1 MKSAFIATCPDS
13 DEATIVVLGV
23 TTLDEFR
30 AAAAAQG
37 LIRTCDDEEGYE
49 FCKPLQAFAVVKPE
63 GVWDLG
69 ASADTPGALP
79 AMVATAR
86 WVDFTSCQC
95 EGCPVHE
102 GTHKPAEAVHQI
114 AEPAAS
120 VEKQIEDVI
129 GMIHNAIE
137 EPAKGI
143 DRVNVVDR
151 IEKSI
156 RTLLSS
162 AQSMQPKHATQAC
175 NLASPLEVERFADAL
190 RTVCTDMVAI
200 GNGQHALS
208 DVARDKVEAL
218 QGVLF
223 SAAPQAV
230 QAAEEMRVCNNE
242 ECSWIGPLSE
252 TYGYKHFTA
261 KLCPECKET
270 TELAA
275 PAHPAQ
281 GVPVQEVQAAIDRF
295 DAYFRSANG
304 VPPNARVS
312 VPTAEWQELRAMLS
326 THPTQQGMDAIAAL
340 QKVRD
345 IAVSALLT
353 GSLDRQDW
361 IDDMDRIAAQAK
373 LGGAA

>member
-102 GTHKPAEAVHQI
+102 GTHKPAQAVHQI

-120 VEKQIEDVI
+120 VEKQMEEVI
-129 GMIHNAIE
+129 GCVRKIAILRE
-137 EPAKGI
+137 GGYAHDAKHE
-143 DRVNVVDR
+143 
-151 IEKSI
+151 IETLEFDL

-162 AQSMQPKHATQAC
+162 AQSVEQAAPQAVQASVPTGWKLVPDADNMTDDQAEAIAEVARVCGGGAYGIYRAALDAAPHPPEAAQSMQPKHATQAC
-175 NLASPLEVERFADAL
+175 NLACNPDPAPKEKQFANAHPAEGVPAKAVKPGDALIEAVDKWFADNTGL
-190 RTVCTDMVAI
+190 GGCSDK
-200 GNGQHALS
+200 
-208 DVARDKVEAL
+208 DVA
-218 QGVLF
+218 
-223 SAAPQAV
+223 
-230 QAAEEMRVCNNE
+230 
-242 ECSWIGPLSE
+242 
-252 TYGYKHFTA
+252 
-261 KLCPECKET
+261 
-270 TELAA
+270 ELAA
-275 PAHPAQ
+275 IFAATQPAAQ
-281 GVPVQEVQAAIDRF
+281 GMEAEYQRGYQDGYNRRYAEVK
-295 DAYFRSANG
+295 G
-304 VPPNARVS
+304 
-312 VPTAEWQELRAMLS
+312 
-326 THPTQQGMDAIAAL
+326 AL
-340 QKVRD
+340 V
-345 IAVSALLT
+345 
-353 GSLDRQDW
+353 
-361 IDDMDRIAAQAK
+361 
-373 LGGAA
+373 